1 MINRKA
7 PTRSYSNGAYIA
19 FLLKRWSYVH
29 GSLLSVA
36 HYPKPL
42 AKLRIIEDICKKMG
56 KKLRKFYVKDE
67 PGKKKRAT
75 AVALN
80 PFP

>member
-7 PTRSYSNGAYIA
+7 PTRIDFVGAYIA

-42 AKLRIIEDICKKMG
+42 AKVQTIEDICKKIG
-56 KKLRKFYVKDE
+56 KKLRKFYVTDE

-80 PFP
+80 LFP